1 MRKVQKTDSKVTRG
15 KAEAATSFMKS
26 LANPNRLM
34 IACALLE
41 GERSVGDLETSLGL
55 RQPSLS
61 QQLAELRENGIVE
74 ARREAKQVFY
84 RIADARAVALLATL
98 HQIFCGEMPH
108 LGSATLAP
116 PLPAPRKSVTYTTG
130 DKSDLKPG
138 TKIFIAAAKK
148 LPDGSLDAARINYGK
163 DGLTPPM

>member
-1 MRKVQKTDSKVTRG
+1 MGLIMRKAEKIGSKVTRG
-15 KAEAATSFMKS
+15 KAEAAANFMKS

-84 RIADARAVALLATL
+84 RIADARADALLAIL
-98 HQIFCGEMPH
+98 RQIFCGEMPD
-108 LGSATLAP
+108 LKSAAT
-116 PLPAPRKSVTYTTG
+116 APR
-130 DKSDLKPG
+130 
-138 TKIFIAAAKK
+138 AAPARKK
-148 LPDGSLDAARINYGK
+148 FTEAAMFARVEPVGRAV
-163 DGLTPPM
+163 

>member
-1 MRKVQKTDSKVTRG
+1 
-15 KAEAATSFMKS
+15 
-26 LANPNRLM
+26 M

-98 HQIFCGEMPH
+98 HQIFCGETP
-108 LGSATLAP
+108 AAP
-116 PLPAPRKSVTYTTG
+116 ALPAAAPRRSFT
-130 DKSDLKPG
+130 
-138 TKIFIAAAKK
+138 
-148 LPDGSLDAARINYGK
+148 DAAMFARVEPVGRAA
-163 DGLTPPM
+163 

>member
-1 MRKVQKTDSKVTRG
+1 MRKVQKTHSKVTRG
-15 KAEAATSFMKS
+15 KAEAATNFMKS

-98 HQIFCGEMPH
+98 HQIFCGETPH
-108 LGSATLAP
+108 LGSAAP
-116 PLPAPRKSVTYTTG
+116 ALPAAAPRRSFT
-130 DKSDLKPG
+130 
-138 TKIFIAAAKK
+138 
-148 LPDGSLDAARINYGK
+148 DAAMFARVEPLGRAA
-163 DGLTPPM
+163 